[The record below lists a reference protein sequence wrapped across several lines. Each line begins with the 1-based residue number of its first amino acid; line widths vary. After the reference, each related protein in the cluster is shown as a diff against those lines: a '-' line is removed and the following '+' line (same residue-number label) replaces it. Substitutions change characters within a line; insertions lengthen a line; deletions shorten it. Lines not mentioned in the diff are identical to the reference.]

1 MGVPVVRVSLYVC
14 LPQVLR
20 YEHLSGCVVLPG
32 GWLSASHPFRERP
45 LAAKRQERSGPRA
58 PPRHRHPQSL
68 PPPPPIPSGE
78 LMGCFCL
85 SSPWSPFL
93 LTHPLPAC
101 CLLPRLPAE
110 WPFLSLPVPLCL
122 PVQGPLLSPA
132 PPARDAPTSFS
143 FPPTAPQAMV
153 TPAPDTLP
161 VDTPSV
167 ASDVPPG
174 ARPSPLSPWGPWA
187 GTGPTPASAP
197 MESPL
202 PGDPP
207 PAPSSPQST
216 PGSTVPAPSALGPLA
231 TPEDLPASHPPPSEA
246 AALPPALEEP
256 GPEALPSTGP
266 WDHPP
271 GSAPATT
278 FPGAAGSTKPALDW
292 LMREGGELPEA
303 DEWTGGDMPAFST
316 SSLLS
321 GDGDSAE
328 HEGPPA
334 PLILP
339 SSLDYQYDSPGLWE
353 LVRPRPGRRPQ
364 GRGWGPTS

>member
-1 MGVPVVRVSLYVC
+1 
-14 LPQVLR
+14 
-20 YEHLSGCVVLPG
+20 
-32 GWLSASHPFRERP
+32 
-45 LAAKRQERSGPRA
+45 
-58 PPRHRHPQSL
+58 
-68 PPPPPIPSGE
+68 
-78 LMGCFCL
+78 MGCFCL

-93 LTHPLPAC
+93 LTYPLPAC

-122 PVQGPLLSPA
+122 PLQSPLLSPA
-132 PPARDAPTSFS
+132 PPARDAPTSF
-143 FPPTAPQAMV
+143 PPTAPQAMV
-153 TPAPDTLP
+153 TPTPDTLP

-174 ARPSPLSPWGPWA
+174 ARPSPFSPWGPWA

-197 MESPL
+197 TELPL

-216 PGSTVPAPSALGPLA
+216 PGPAVLTPSALGPLA
-231 TPEDLPASHPPPSEA
+231 TPEDQPASHPLPSEA
-246 AALPPALEEP
+246 AALAPAPVEP
-256 GPEALPSTGP
+256 GPEAPPLAGP
-266 WDHPP
+266 RDHPP

-303 DEWTGGDMPAFST
+303 DEWTGGDTPALST

-334 PLILP
+334 PLILL
-339 SSLDYQYDSPGLWE
+339 SSLDYQYDTPGLGE
-353 LVRPRPGRRPQ
+353 LVRPGPGRGPQ
-364 GRGWGPTS
+364 GRGWGPIL